1 VDEINLKEAL
11 RQMVLV
17 RAFEEKLEELYQR
30 KAMFGSTHSYR
41 GQEAIAVGVCSAL
54 EPTDVIASY
63 HRGTGHL
70 IAKGADLY
78 TLLCECM
85 GRADGYSQGRGGKM
99 HMGDLSFGFLGNT
112 GTVGGTVPTATGAAL
127 AAKIRKSN
135 EIAVSFFGDGAVNQG
150 VVHEAMNLAGVWKLP
165 VIYVCENNQYAMTVS
180 LEKSVAIKE
189 LSIRAAG
196 YGFEGKTV
204 DGNDVEA
211 VHEAAQAAA
220 AKARSGGGATFLECV
235 TYRWDGHFGGDPGTG
250 YRSKEEIESW
260 KQKCPIKRLSEKL
273 IQQGQLTEAEFS
285 AMSRAVYGELDE
297 IAKRA
302 EAAPLPKKEV
312 DLASVYASAEATH
325 G

>member
-1 VDEINLKEAL
+1 
-11 RQMVLV
+11 MVLV

-54 EPTDVIASY
+54 APTDVISSY

-70 IAKGADLY
+70 IAKGADVY
-78 TLLCECM
+78 KLLCECM

-165 VIYVCENNQYAMTVS
+165 VIYVCENNQYNEYTHYSETTAG
-180 LEKSVAIKE
+180 A
-189 LSIRAAG
+189 LSARAEAFG
-196 YGFEGKTV
+196 IHTESI
-204 DGNDVEA
+204 DGQDVRA
-211 VHEAAQAAA
+211 VHAAAQSSAER
-220 AKARSGGGATFLECV
+220 ARRNGGPSFLLCN
-235 TYRWDGHFGGDPGTG
+235 TYRFHGHHVGDIDRAY
-250 YRSKEEIESW
+250 YRSKKEEEDW
-260 KQKCPIKRLSEKL
+260 KQRDPIALLADRLKKSRMAESKTLDAIDSEVSAE
-273 IQQGQLTEAEFS
+273 IQKAVSFALEAPYPAAEEVGQH
-285 AMSRAVYGELDE
+285 
-297 IAKRA
+297 
-302 EAAPLPKKEV
+302 
-312 DLASVYASAEATH
+312 VYA
-325 G
+325 